1 MNLAQSVKLHRKI
14 VAAFRYNPYRD
25 FLAGIELNDLIRE
38 NSWSKIPGEKV
49 VSVIGPSD
57 PSNSPDGY
65 VIVAD
70 SALDHYT
77 GRCDMIVTDL
87 DGPMD
92 KIMKDEDSIKVVH
105 AHGDNIEKLREYV
118 PKLRGLVL
126 GTTQSI
132 PLRNVRNI
140 AGFTDG
146 DRSVIMGTI
155 IGAKKIFIHGFDYT
169 SPMDEPKDEKR
180 RKMLFGKDIIDNI
193 KSAEVVYVRR

>member
-1 MNLAQSVKLHRKI
+1 VKLHRKI
-14 VAAFRYNPYRD
+14 VASFRYNPYRD

-38 NSWSKIPGEKV
+38 NSWNKIPSEKV

-57 PSNSPDGY
+57 PSSSPDGY

-92 KIMKDEDSIKVVH
+92 KIMKEEDSIKVVH

-132 PLRNVRNI
+132 PFRNVRNI

-146 DRSVIMGTI
+146 DRSVLMGTI

-169 SPMDEPKDEKR
+169 SPMDEPKDEKLK
-180 RKMLFGKDIIDNI
+180 KMLFGKDIIDNI